1 MYRLFA
7 ALALPED
14 IVLRLQGLCGGV
26 PGAYWETPENLH
38 LTLRF
43 VGDVPGDVAEDIA
56 YALASVRHEP
66 FDLELAGVGH
76 FSSGPIVRVLW
87 AGLRK
92 SDALLGLRARIEA
105 ALRRIDLPA
114 DGRRFIPHVTLAKL
128 DDPSVPKVQEWLA
141 TNALFKA
148 GPFGVERFAL
158 YSSARAGAARFY
170 EREADYL
177 LRA

>member
-26 PGAYWETPENLH
+26 PGAFWETAENLH

-43 VGDVPGDVAEDIA
+43 IGEVPGDVAEDVA
-56 YALASVRHEP
+56 YALAGVRHEP

-76 FSSGPIVRVLW
+76 FSSGPVVRVLW

-92 SDALLGLRARIEA
+92 SDALLTHC
-105 ALRRIDLPA
+105 LPC
-114 DGRRFIPHVTLAKL
+114 
-128 DDPSVPKVQEWLA
+128 
-141 TNALFKA
+141 
-148 GPFGVERFAL
+148 
-158 YSSARAGAARFY
+158 ARASKRRCAASIFRPTDGVSS
-170 EREADYL
+170 RT
-177 LRA
+177 

>member
-7 ALALPED
+7 ALAFPED

-26 PGAYWETPENLH
+26 PGAFWETPENLH

-66 FDLELAGVGH
+66 FELELAGVGH
-76 FSSGPIVRVLW
+76 FSSGPVVRVLW

-92 SDALLGLRARIEA
+92 SDALRALRARIEA

-141 TNALFKA
+141 AHALFKA
-148 GPFGVERFAL
+148 GPFAVERFAL
-158 YSSARAGAARFY
+158 YSSVRTGPGRVY
-170 EREADYL
+170 EREADFL

>member
-14 IVLRLQGLCGGV
+14 IVLRLQGMCGGV

-43 VGDVPGDVAEDIA
+43 VGDVPGDVAEDVA

-66 FDLELAGVGH
+66 FELELAGVGH
-76 FSSGPIVRVLW
+76 FSSGPVVRVLW

-105 ALRRIDLPA
+105 SLRRIDLPA

-128 DDPSVPKVQEWLA
+128 ADPSLPKVQEWLA
-141 TNALFKA
+141 THALFKA
-148 GPFGVERFAL
+148 GPFAVENFAL
-158 YSSARAGAARFY
+158 YSSARAGLARTY
-170 EREADYL
+170 EREAEFL

>member
-26 PGAYWETPENLH
+26 PGAFWETPENLH

-56 YALASVRHEP
+56 YALASVRLAP
-66 FDLELAGVGH
+66 FELELAGVGH
-76 FSSGPIVRVLW
+76 FSSGPVVRVLW

-92 SDALLGLRARIEA
+92 SDALLALRARIEA
-105 ALRRIDLPA
+105 ALRRIDLAA

-141 TNALFKA
+141 ANALFKA
-148 GPFGVERFAL
+148 GPFAVERFAL
-158 YSSARAGAARFY
+158 YSSVRAGAVRVY
-170 EREADYL
+170 EREADFL

>member
-26 PGAYWETPENLH
+26 PGAFWETAENLH

-43 VGDVPGDVAEDIA
+43 IGDVPGDVAEDIA

-76 FSSGPIVRVLW
+76 FSSGPVVRVLW

-92 SDALLGLRARIEA
+92 SEGLLALRTRIEA

-114 DGRRFIPHVTLAKL
+114 DGRRFVPHVTLAKL
-128 DDPSVPKVQEWLA
+128 ADPSVPKVQEWLA
-141 TNALFKA
+141 THALFKA
-148 GPFGVERFAL
+148 GPFAVESFAL
-158 YSSARAGAARFY
+158 YSSVRAGAARAY
-170 EREADYL
+170 ECEADFL